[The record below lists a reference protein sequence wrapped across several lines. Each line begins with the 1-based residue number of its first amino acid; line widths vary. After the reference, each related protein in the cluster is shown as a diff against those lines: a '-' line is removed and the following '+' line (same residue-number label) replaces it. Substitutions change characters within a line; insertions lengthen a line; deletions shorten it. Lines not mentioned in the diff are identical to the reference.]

1 MDDEARKILIECLKD
16 ATTIAQNVNS
26 YDLDTKEKV
35 QLALVLFNERIRK
48 NNNPSER

>member
-16 ATTIAQNVNS
+16 ANVNS
-26 YDLDTKEKV
+26 YDLDTKEKL
-35 QLALVLFNERIRK
+35 QLALVLFHERIRK